1 MHDRLEIFRLAGARA
16 SHAAARQALVSQNV
30 AHADTPGYRA
40 LDLPP
45 FAARFDQQHGL
56 PLERTRAGHLD
67 ADRSMSPRAAATASL
82 MSPNGNAVS
91 LEAEMV
97 KAAEI
102 QQAHSLA
109 LSVYESALGVL
120 RTSLGRS
127 R

>member
-16 SHAAARQALVSQNV
+16 SHAAARQSLVSQNV

-40 LDLPP
+40 MDLPA
-45 FAARFDQQHGL
+45 FAARYDDQGGL
-56 PLERTRAGHLD
+56 SLERTRAAHL
-67 ADRSMSPRAAATASL
+67 APERALAPRADVATAV

-102 QQAHSLA
+102 QQGHSLA